1 VRRTTW
7 EKLGGL
13 DEDLKVAWNDIDFCL
28 RVRANG
34 EFVTYTPRAELLHYE
49 SVSRGTDQSG
59 ASYTRFM
66 EEILIMR
73 DRWGF
78 EIARDPYYN
87 PNLSLSHAMFEL
99 AYPPRV
105 SPWYTGIE

>member
-1 VRRTTW
+1 M
-7 EKLGGL
+7 
-13 DEDLKVAWNDIDFCL
+13 AWNDIDFCL

-34 EFVTYTPRAELLHYE
+34 EMVTYTPLAELLHYE

-59 ASYTRFM
+59 PSYNRFM